1 MSTPIAIVLRRNRR
15 PFAVRRVLFVSSA
28 PGGFSDRVIRQAAFQ
43 PWRRSSAEPGKSA
56 VRISLCESC
65 SRHGARCRLPPNHV
79 RGRIFAMAAWLVV
92 TATLKDRDAFMACG
106 YSHKAATILEQH
118 GGRYVIRAPGATVL
132 EGEGAEGASVVV
144 SEWPSREAALGFYN
158 SPEYTEAKKLR
169 EGLAEIN
176 VTLVGA

>member
-1 MSTPIAIVLRRNRR
+1 
-15 PFAVRRVLFVSSA
+15 
-28 PGGFSDRVIRQAAFQ
+28 
-43 PWRRSSAEPGKSA
+43 
-56 VRISLCESC
+56 
-65 SRHGARCRLPPNHV
+65 
-79 RGRIFAMAAWLVV
+79 MAAWLVV
-92 TATLKDRDAFMACG
+92 TAKLTDRDAFMACG
-106 YSHKAATILEQH
+106 YSQKAVALLEQH